1 MDYGA
6 IAELPVTIESHE
18 LTLNE
23 RETSSGF
30 ERVTTTVTLRGE
42 DAVGRGEDVTYDTED
57 HRALAASTPLMF
69 AGEYTIDSF
78 SAAVGEMSLFPSG
91 PQRPPSRRY
100 RRWAVESAALDLAL
114 KQTGRSLAEVLDRS
128 FDPVSYVVSTRLGEP
143 PTTDRLDAIR
153 EAYPDAAFKLDPTV
167 EWSPALIKS
176 VAERDVVRI
185 LDLKGQYAHADVH
198 QPANRS
204 LYERLFAAFP
214 DAIIEDPA
222 VTEETRPLL
231 TDQADRLAWD
241 VPVTDVESLGT
252 VPFEPNWINVKPSR
266 IGTIADLCAVVSH
279 CEEHGI
285 GMYGGGQ
292 FELDV
297 GRPQIQALAS
307 LCYPDAPNDV
317 APKGFNDPE
326 VGSDLP
332 TSPLDPPGDQPGFGR
347 SE

>member
-1 MDYGA
+1 MDYERVA
-6 IAELPVTIESHE
+6 DLPVTIESHD
-18 LTLNE
+18 LTLNQ
-23 RETSSGF
+23 RETADGF
-30 ERVTTTVTLRGE
+30 ERVTTTVRLCG
-42 DAVGRGEDVTYDTED
+42 DGAIGRGEDVTYDAED
-57 HRALAASTPLMF
+57 HRALVAGAPLPF

-78 SAAVGEMSLFPSG
+78 SEAVGGMDLFPAG

-100 RRWAVESAALDLAL
+100 RRWAIESAALDLAL
-114 KQTGRSLAEVLDRS
+114 KQAGRSLADIFDRS

-143 PTTDRLDAIR
+143 PTTDRLDAIQ

-167 EWSPALIKS
+167 EWSPELIRS

-214 DAIIEDPA
+214 DAVIEDPA
-222 VTEETRPLL
+222 VTEETTPLL
-231 TDQADRLAWD
+231 TDQAERLAWD

-252 VPFEPNWINVKPSR
+252 LPFEPNWINVKPSR
-266 IGTIADLCAVVSH
+266 IGTIADLCAIVSH

-317 APKGFNDPE
+317 APRGFNDPE
-326 VGSDLP
+326 VDPDLP
-332 TSPLDPPGDQPGFGR
+332 ASPLDPPEAEPGFGGG
-347 SE
+347 